1 LVSQLKLA
9 KLKLSRRAGVDLRD
23 CLSLKILAGD
33 PSTTWIPILILLNMP
48 PLSCRFELR
57 MRVQITTNGNLLLRP
72 SVKNIGIEDFTF
84 TFALHTYL
92 AVSDIR

>member
-1 LVSQLKLA
+1 
-9 KLKLSRRAGVDLRD
+9 
-23 CLSLKILAGD
+23 
-33 PSTTWIPILILLNMP
+33 MP
-48 PLSCRFELR
+48 PLFCRFELR

-84 TFALHTYL
+84 TFALHTYF